1 MNSQCDGDRD
11 GYDAMVLL
19 TGRYDYTDMRPGW
32 AWTEPLETVSPI
44 YYLYILILLYIWLVK
59 SDTKLNNK
67 SDYETIRFDNG
78 RNLLN
83 EKLTP
88 MEENSF

>member
-1 MNSQCDGDRD
+1 MQKYGPLESEWDSQLMATQMLRKFQAFANKVNSQCDGDRD

-44 YYLYILILLYIWLVK
+44 YYLYSYI
-59 SDTKLNNK
+59 
-67 SDYETIRFDNG
+67 
-78 RNLLN
+78 
-83 EKLTP
+83 
-88 MEENSF
+88 